1 MESSWHRK
9 IDAYAG
15 GTRTDVLIISR
26 LNAAGRFYNIF
37 YNIFYNESP
46 EGVVRRQVYYHTNLY
61 HIHNL

>member
-1 MESSWHRK
+1 MESSWRRK

-26 LNAAGRFYNIF
+26 LNTAGRFGD
-37 YNIFYNESP
+37 IFYNESP